1 LGERGSLIFKG
12 GAGLSRAV
20 LSLTRLLK
28 LSVEALGELLVGEA
42 TLAELLKGLLGALS
56 EGARRARL
64 GLKGAE
70 ALLARVELTAEGE
83 A

>member
-1 LGERGSLIFKG
+1 MGERSALIFKG
-12 GAGLSRAV
+12 GAGLYGAI
-20 LSLTRLLK
+20 LGLTRLLK
-28 LSVEALGELLVGEA
+28 LLVEALGELLVGEA

-56 EGARRARL
+56 EGAGGARL
-64 GLKGAE
+64 CLKGAE